1 MILVVTG
8 IRGKSSEVIG
18 PITGIFDRAV
28 GTTAKVGAFY
38 NKEQTQFPEAKTS
51 LGLNFPEVD
60 GRGGP
65 LLRVWCLDVSL
76 MQLAWLG

>member
-1 MILVVTG
+1 MANEGLFKFGIPYEKNIMIVVVTG
-8 IRGKSSEVIG
+8 IRGLPSEVIG

-51 LGLNFPEVD
+51 LGLI
-60 GRGGP
+60 
-65 LLRVWCLDVSL
+65 
-76 MQLAWLG
+76 

>member
-1 MILVVTG
+1 MV
-8 IRGKSSEVIG
+8 SEVIG

-38 NKEQTQFPEAKTS
+38 NKEQTQFPEAKS
-51 LGLNFPEVD
+51 LGLIFPEVD

-76 MQLAWLG
+76 MQIAWLG